1 MKIILALGI
10 MLAINV
16 MLFLGQT
23 AVDNVAQE
31 YGFSNPT
38 TLIDGN
44 ALINKYNTG
53 NNVLNSSYELPE
65 TEASIDS
72 DNNNFF
78 IDPIGSLKSWGN
90 SIGDGFNFFSGIINA
105 VPNFLKNIGL
115 PNEISF
121 ALGFF
126 WHVLTLFL
134 VIMLI
139 WGRQL

>member
-1 MKIILALGI
+1 MKVVLALGI

-16 MLFLGQT
+16 FLFLGQT
-23 AVDNVAQE
+23 AVDNVALE
-31 YGFSNPT
+31 EGFTGSTILNPDNS
-38 TLIDGN
+38 LIGSFDG
-44 ALINKYNTG
+44 G
-53 NNVLNSSYELPE
+53 NYVLNTSVGLPD

-78 IDPIGSLKSWGN
+78 IDPIGSLKSWFNKAGTGWN
-90 SIGDGFNFFSGIINA
+90 YFSSIVNA

-126 WHVLTLFL
+126 WHVMTLFL
-134 VIMLI
+134 VVMLI

>member
-1 MKIILALGI
+1 MKVILALGV

-16 MLFLGQT
+16 FLFLGQV
-23 AVDNVAQE
+23 AVDDVAE
-31 YGFSNPT
+31 RNGFTGTTILNPENS
-38 TLIDGN
+38 LLNDLDSGG
-44 ALINKYNTG
+44 Y
-53 NNVLNSSYELPE
+53 VLNTSVTLPD
-65 TEASIDS
+65 TDVAIDS

-78 IDPIGSLKSWGN
+78 IDPIGSLKSWF
-90 SIGDGFNFFSGIINA
+90 SKVGDGWDYFTAIVNA

-126 WHVLTLFL
+126 WHMMSLFL
-134 VIMLI
+134 VVMLI